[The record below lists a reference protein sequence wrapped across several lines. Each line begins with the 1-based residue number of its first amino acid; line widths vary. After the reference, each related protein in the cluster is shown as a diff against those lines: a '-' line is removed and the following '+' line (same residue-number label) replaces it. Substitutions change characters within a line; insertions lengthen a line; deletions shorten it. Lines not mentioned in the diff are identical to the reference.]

1 MTTTIKQIIK
11 RDGLQEPFT
20 PSKIENAVLK
30 AYIATGQTE
39 CLQEAKIVTMGVL
52 ARIEQEVIS
61 VEEVQDL
68 VESELMKVQPEV
80 AKRYILYREWRNTER
95 QKKSELKRNLDG
107 IVTIDSNDVNLS
119 NANMSSHTPAGQMMT
134 FASEVSK
141 DYTYRYL
148 LPTQYA
154 EAHRRG
160 DIHIHDLD
168 YYPTKTTTCI
178 QYDLADLYER
188 GFHTKNGSIRTPQ
201 SIQSYAT
208 LATIV
213 FQTNQNEQHGGQA
226 IPAFDFFMAP
236 GVYKTFLKH
245 VADTICLFLHC
256 IGATDIPSSRE
267 IRELAKQHLDC
278 IVPTSTAVTNL
289 CQALSQRVD
298 KEIPRKEVV
307 YLINQAIERTRR
319 DTHQAME
326 GFIHNLNTMHSRGGN
341 QVVFSSINYGTDTSA
356 EGRMVIE

>member
-39 CLQEAKIVTMGVL
+39 CLQEAKVVTMGVL

-201 SIQSYAT
+201 SIQS
-208 LATIV
+208 
-213 FQTNQNEQHGGQA
+213 
-226 IPAFDFFMAP
+226 
-236 GVYKTFLKH
+236 
-245 VADTICLFLHC
+245 
-256 IGATDIPSSRE
+256 
-267 IRELAKQHLDC
+267 
-278 IVPTSTAVTNL
+278 
-289 CQALSQRVD
+289 LS
-298 KEIPRKEVV
+298 
-307 YLINQAIERTRR
+307 LIHI
-319 DTHQAME
+319 
-326 GFIHNLNTMHSRGGN
+326 
-341 QVVFSSINYGTDTSA
+341 
-356 EGRMVIE
+356 